1 MMDEISVIVVKRK
14 DRKNLCLRYT
24 DPVDGKKHEKNS
36 GTTSMK
42 VAQRAAGEWQAE
54 LRAGTATKITTKW
67 SVFTEAYETAMA
79 VSARSRTMTN
89 IATAFNA
96 VEKHMKP
103 DTLARITPQ
112 WVGRFQRRLLES
124 CEPATVES
132 YCRHLK
138 AALNWAKDQGWTTS
152 VPKFPKL
159 KNARSS
165 KQMKGRPITG
175 EEFDRMLAA
184 VDDEFSK
191 PAQRDSFRFLLRG
204 LWLSGLRLGEALS
217 LTWSQWADGIRVD
230 LSGKYAKLLIS
241 AEDEK
246 GGRDRVYPVTPD
258 FAEFLRAV
266 PEDDRNGFVFEP
278 CLTRGVSRRVDT
290 VSKAICRI
298 GERAGIKVDERKK
311 KPVWA
316 SAHDLRRAFGARW
329 SRKVNSMVL
338 KELMRHASVATTEK
352 YYVGIQSDETSA
364 LLAGLMPNSSAE
376 GDVSPAKSKN
386 DTGKVTNEV
395 TREKKGIQ
403 PMTETPKNTGLLNE
417 GAGT

>member
-1 MMDEISVIVVKRK
+1 MADEINVIVVKRK

-24 DPVDGKKHEKNS
+24 DPIDGKKHEKNA

-42 VAQRAAGEWQAE
+42 AAQRAAGEWQAE
-54 LRAGTATKITTKW
+54 LRSGTATKITTKW
-67 SVFTEAYETAMA
+67 AVFTESYETAMA
-79 VSARSRTMTN
+79 VSSRSSTMNSVSVT
-89 IATAFNA
+89 FNS

-112 WVGRFQRRLLES
+112 WVGRFQQRLLDAGCS
-124 CEPATVES
+124 PSTVES

-138 AALNWAKDQGWTTS
+138 AALNWAKDQGWLAN

-175 EEFDRMLAA
+175 EEFDRLIQA
-184 VDDEFSK
+184 VDGEFPK
-191 PAQRDSFRFLLRG
+191 PEQQQSFRFILRG
-204 LWLSGLRLGEALS
+204 LWLSGLRLGEALT
-217 LTWSQWADGIRVD
+217 LTWDQWADGIRVD
-230 LSGKYAKLLIS
+230 LSGKYPKLLIS

-246 GGRDRVYPVTPD
+246 GGKDRVYPITPD
-258 FAEFLRAV
+258 FGEFLRAV
-266 PEDDRNGFVFEP
+266 PEDDRSGFVFNP
-278 CLTRGVSRRVDT
+278 CLSRGVCRRVDT

-298 GERAGIKVDERKK
+298 GEAAGIKVDDKSGE
-311 KPVWA
+311 PVWA

-338 KELMRHASVATTEK
+338 KELMRHASVTTTEK

-364 LLAGLMPNSSAE
+364 LLAGLM
-376 GDVSPAKSKN
+376 DLSPAKSDKL
-386 DTGKVTNEV
+386 TGEVTNEV
-395 TREKKGIQ
+395 TSEK
-403 PMTETPKNTGLLNE
+403 LS
-417 GAGT
+417 